1 MPIILMV
8 IQFYIMLTQSVK
20 SNSVDLYEFIVYDAM
35 KAHYYR

>member
-1 MPIILMV
+1 MPIVLMV

-20 SNSVDLYEFIVYDAM
+20 SNSVDLYEFTNAM